1 MVGQGY
7 GMSRPLAGPGDFLY
21 PRGFVI
27 LPPLVVPAS
36 RLGEAADLLPMN
48 TSSAHEVPGR
58 GETGNLGAELPSVA
72 IMFADISGSTR
83 LYGEVGDVAARDRV
97 AECLDAIAHC
107 VQRHGG
113 RVVKT
118 IGDEAVC
125 VFASADLAV
134 MTAWEIQRH
143 QDDEPASGCAG
154 PAAIL
159 SVRVGLHFGPV
170 ILEADDLFGHSVNVA
185 KRAVDLAKPEQII
198 ITTAVFQELSPPC
211 RSSTRLVD
219 RVEMNGEAEPL
230 AIFEVVWREDD
241 STGVADGVSP
251 ALLADPVP
259 DLALVLRCQG
269 REFKIEGG
277 CRLATLGRGPVCD
290 LVVDDHLASRRH
302 LRIECRRG
310 RYYLVDH
317 STNGTYVRSEGGG
330 CAFVRR
336 DETVLQGR
344 GQVSLG
350 RTFGDPAKKLVF
362 FEIAS

>member
-1 MVGQGY
+1 MLHRDRRQP
-7 GMSRPLAGPGDFLY
+7 RIAG
-21 PRGFVI
+21 
-27 LPPLVVPAS
+27 
-36 RLGEAADLLPMN
+36 
-48 TSSAHEVPGR
+48 VPGH
-58 GETGNLGAELPSVA
+58 GEIGTLDAELPSVA

-83 LYGEVGDVAARDRV
+83 LYGELGDVAARDRV

-125 VFASADLAV
+125 IFASADLAV
-134 MTAWEIQRH
+134 MAAWEIQRH
-143 QDDEPASGCAG
+143 HDEEPASGCAG
-154 PAAIL
+154 PAATL

-170 ILEADDLFGHSVNVA
+170 ILEADDLFGQSVNVA

-198 ITTAVFQELSPPC
+198 ITAAVFHELSPRC
-211 RSSTRLVD
+211 RSSTRIVD
-219 RVEMNGEAEPL
+219 RVELNGEAEPL

-241 STGVADGVSP
+241 STGVAGYVLPIVLGDSG
-251 ALLADPVP
+251 P

-269 REFKIEGG
+269 KEFKLEGG
-277 CRLATLGRGPVCD
+277 CRPLTLGRGPVCD

-336 DETVLQGR
+336 DETVLKGR

>member
-1 MVGQGY
+1 MRHRDRRQP
-7 GMSRPLAGPGDFLY
+7 RIAG
-21 PRGFVI
+21 
-27 LPPLVVPAS
+27 
-36 RLGEAADLLPMN
+36 
-48 TSSAHEVPGR
+48 VPGH

-83 LYGEVGDVAARDRV
+83 LYGELGDVAARDRV

-107 VQRHGG
+107 AQRHGG

-125 VFASADLAV
+125 IFASADLAV
-134 MTAWEIQRH
+134 MAAWEIQGNH
-143 QDDEPASGCAG
+143 DDEPASGCAG
-154 PAAIL
+154 PAATL

-170 ILEADDLFGHSVNVA
+170 ILEADDLFGQSVNVA

-198 ITTAVFQELSPPC
+198 ITAAVFHELSPPC
-211 RSSTRLVD
+211 RSSTRIVD
-219 RVEMNGEAEPL
+219 RVEINGEAEPL

-241 STGVADGVSP
+241 STGVAGYVLPIVLGDSG
-251 ALLADPVP
+251 P

-269 REFKIEGG
+269 REFKLEGG
-277 CRLATLGRGPVCD
+277 CRPVTLGRGPVCD

-336 DETVLQGR
+336 DETVLQGC

>member
-1 MVGQGY
+1 M
-7 GMSRPLAGPGDFLY
+7 
-21 PRGFVI
+21 I
-27 LPPLVVPAS
+27 
-36 RLGEAADLLPMN
+36 
-48 TSSAHEVPGR
+48 TSSAHEVPGH

-83 LYGEVGDVAARDRV
+83 LYGELGDVAARDRV
-97 AECLDAIAHC
+97 AECLDVIAHC
-107 VQRHGG
+107 VQKHGG

-118 IGDEAVC
+118 IGDEAVSI
-125 VFASADLAV
+125 FASADLAV

-143 QDDEPASGCAG
+143 HDDEPDSGYAG
-154 PAAIL
+154 PAATL

-198 ITTAVFQELSPPC
+198 ITTAVFQELSPPW

-251 ALLADPVP
+251 VLLAEPAP
-259 DLALVLRCQG
+259 DVALVLRCQG

-277 CRLATLGRGPVCD
+277 CRLATLGRGRECD
-290 LVVDDHLASRRH
+290 FVVDDDLASRRH
-302 LRIECRRG
+302 LLIECRRG
-310 RYYLVDH
+310 RYFLVDH
-317 STNGTYVRSEGGG
+317 STNGTYVRGEDGGH
-330 CAFVRR
+330 AFVRR
-336 DETVLQGR
+336 DETVLEGR
-344 GQVSLG
+344 GQLSLG
-350 RTFGDPAKKLVF
+350 RTFTDHSKKVVF
-362 FEIAS
+362 FEIEA

>member
-1 MVGQGY
+1 MRHRDRRQP
-7 GMSRPLAGPGDFLY
+7 RIAG
-21 PRGFVI
+21 
-27 LPPLVVPAS
+27 
-36 RLGEAADLLPMN
+36 
-48 TSSAHEVPGR
+48 VPGH
-58 GETGNLGAELPSVA
+58 GEIGTLDAELPSVA

-83 LYGEVGDVAARDRV
+83 LYGELGDVAARDRV
-97 AECLDAIAHC
+97 SECLDAIAHC

-125 VFASADLAV
+125 IFASADLAV
-134 MTAWEIQRH
+134 MAAWEIQRH
-143 QDDEPASGCAG
+143 HDDEPASGCAG
-154 PAAIL
+154 PAATL

-170 ILEADDLFGHSVNVA
+170 ILEADDLFGQSVNVA

-198 ITTAVFQELSPPC
+198 ITAAVFHELSPPC

-241 STGVADGVSP
+241 STGVASSVLP
-251 ALLADPVP
+251 ILLGDSGS

-269 REFKIEGG
+269 REFKLQGG

-310 RYYLVDH
+310 RYFLVDH
-317 STNGTYVRSEGGG
+317 STNGTYVRGEDGRH
-330 CAFVRR
+330 AFVRR

-344 GQVSLG
+344 GQLSLG
-350 RTFGDPAKKLVF
+350 RTFTDHSRKVVF
-362 FEIAS
+362 FEVE

>member
-1 MVGQGY
+1 M
-7 GMSRPLAGPGDFLY
+7 
-21 PRGFVI
+21 I
-27 LPPLVVPAS
+27 
-36 RLGEAADLLPMN
+36 
-48 TSSAHEVPGR
+48 TSSAHEVPGH
-58 GETGNLGAELPSVA
+58 GETDNLGAKLPSVA

-83 LYGEVGDVAARDRV
+83 LYGELGDVAARDRV

-125 VFASADLAV
+125 IFASADLAV
-134 MTAWEIQRH
+134 MAAWEIQRH
-143 QDDEPASGCAG
+143 HDDEPASGCAG
-154 PAAIL
+154 PAATL

-198 ITTAVFQELSPPC
+198 ITTAVFHELSPPY

-251 ALLADPVP
+251 VLLAKPVT
-259 DLALVLRCQG
+259 DVALVLRCQG
-269 REFKIEGG
+269 RKFKIEGG
-277 CRLATLGRGPVCD
+277 CRLATLGRGRECD
-290 LVVDDHLASRRH
+290 FIVDDDLASRRH
-302 LRIECRRG
+302 LLIEWRRG
-310 RYYLVDH
+310 RYFLVDH
-317 STNGTYVRSEGGG
+317 STNGTYVRGEDGGH
-330 CAFVRR
+330 AFVRR
-336 DETVLQGR
+336 DETVLEGR
-344 GQVSLG
+344 GQLSLG
-350 RTFGDPAKKLVF
+350 RTFTDHSKKVVF
-362 FEIAS
+362 FEIEP